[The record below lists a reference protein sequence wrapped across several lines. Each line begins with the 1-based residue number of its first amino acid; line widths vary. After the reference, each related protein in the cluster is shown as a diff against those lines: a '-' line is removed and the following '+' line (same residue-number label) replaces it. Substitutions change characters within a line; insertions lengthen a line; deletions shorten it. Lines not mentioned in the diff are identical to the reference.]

1 MPAPPVKAAILRI
14 TAFNW
19 CDDRL
24 DHGGQEVR
32 ISAMGDSEKDQVFS
46 PNQSENRAWVP
57 MAAGGVFVL
66 VLLVGL
72 VLLTRAGKPANT
84 SAGDPNL
91 AKLQVS
97 GLHMATAEN
106 FAGGSV
112 TYIEGKLTNGADR
125 KVTAAGVQVIF
136 KNSLGEI
143 AQKDTLPV
151 TVLLPNV
158 PYVDYGLID
167 RSPLAPG
174 QTRDFRLT
182 LEHVTTD
189 WDGQVP
195 TVKVV
200 SIAY

>member
-1 MPAPPVKAAILRI
+1 
-14 TAFNW
+14 
-19 CDDRL
+19 
-24 DHGGQEVR
+24 
-32 ISAMGDSEKDQVFS
+32 MGDSEQGPVLS
-46 PNQSENRAWVP
+46 PQTNQSESRSWVP
-57 MAAGGVFVL
+57 MAAGGAFVL
-66 VLLVGL
+66 LLVIVV
-72 VLLTRAGKPANT
+72 VLLTRGGRSTSGNPA
-84 SAGDPNL
+84 DPNL
-91 AKLQVS
+91 AKLQVAS
-97 GLHMATAEN
+97 LHMATAQN

-125 KVTAAGVQVIF
+125 KVTGASVQVIF

-143 AQKDTLPV
+143 SQKDTLPV

-167 RSPLAPG
+167 RAPLAAG

-195 TVKVV
+195 QVKVV
-200 SIAY
+200 SVSY

>member
-1 MPAPPVKAAILRI
+1 MV
-14 TAFNW
+14 
-19 CDDRL
+19 
-24 DHGGQEVR
+24 
-32 ISAMGDSEKDQVFS
+32 DSEQQPFS
-46 PNQSENRAWVP
+46 PAQQQEEKRNILP
-57 MAAGGVFVL
+57 MAIGGVIVL
-66 VLLVGL
+66 VLIVGV
-72 VLLTRAGKPANT
+72 VLLTRAGKPENT

-112 TYIEGKLTNGADR
+112 TYIEGKLTNSTDR
-125 KVTAAGVQVIF
+125 KVTAANVQVMF

-151 TVLLPNV
+151 TVLLPNT

-167 RSPLAPG
+167 RAPLAPG

>member
-1 MPAPPVKAAILRI
+1 MVDSEQQPFSPVHQQEVKRNILPMAIGVVVVAVIIAIL
-14 TAFNW
+14 
-19 CDDRL
+19 
-24 DHGGQEVR
+24 
-32 ISAMGDSEKDQVFS
+32 
-46 PNQSENRAWVP
+46 
-57 MAAGGVFVL
+57 VL
-66 VLLVGL
+66 A
-72 VLLTRAGKPANT
+72 TRAGKPAST
-84 SAGDPNL
+84 APGDPNL

-97 GLHMATAEN
+97 GLHMATAQN

-112 TYIEGKLTNGADR
+112 TYIEGKLTNSTDR
-125 KVTAAGVQVIF
+125 KVTGASVQVLF

-167 RSPLAPG
+167 RAPLAPG

-189 WDGQVP
+189 WDGQIP
-195 TVKVV
+195 TVRVV

>member
-1 MPAPPVKAAILRI
+1 MV
-14 TAFNW
+14 
-19 CDDRL
+19 
-24 DHGGQEVR
+24 
-32 ISAMGDSEKDQVFS
+32 DSEQQAFS
-46 PNQSENRAWVP
+46 PAQQQEEKRNILP
-57 MAAGGVFVL
+57 MAIGGVIVL
-66 VLLVGL
+66 VLIVGV

-97 GLHMATAEN
+97 ELHMATAEN

-112 TYIEGKLTNGADR
+112 TYIEGKIANGADR
-125 KVTAAGVQVIF
+125 KVTAASVQVMF

-151 TVLLPNV
+151 TVLLPNT

-167 RSPLAPG
+167 RAPLAPG

-195 TVKVV
+195 TVKMV

>member
-1 MPAPPVKAAILRI
+1 MV
-14 TAFNW
+14 
-19 CDDRL
+19 
-24 DHGGQEVR
+24 
-32 ISAMGDSEKDQVFS
+32 DSEQQPFS
-46 PNQSENRAWVP
+46 PVQQQEEKRNILP
-57 MAAGGVFVL
+57 MVAGGVFVV
-66 VLLVGL
+66 VLIIAV

-84 SAGDPNL
+84 SSGDPNL

-112 TYIEGKLTNGADR
+112 TYIEGKLTNSTDR
-125 KVTAAGVQVIF
+125 KVTAANVQVMF

-167 RSPLAPG
+167 RAPLAPG

-182 LEHVTTD
+182 LELVTTD

>member
-1 MPAPPVKAAILRI
+1 
-14 TAFNW
+14 
-19 CDDRL
+19 
-24 DHGGQEVR
+24 
-32 ISAMGDSEKDQVFS
+32 MGDSENDPVFS
-46 PNQSENRAWVP
+46 PSTEQSESRNWLP
-57 MAAGGVFVL
+57 MAIGGVCVL
-66 VLLVGL
+66 VLIIGL
-72 VLLTRAGKPANT
+72 VLLTRAGRPVSNAP
-84 SAGDPNL
+84 GDPNL
-91 AKLQVS
+91 AKLQVA

-112 TYIEGKLTNGADR
+112 TYIEGKLTNATDR
-125 KVTAAGVQVIF
+125 KIAAASVQVTF

-167 RSPLAPG
+167 RAPLAQG

>member
-1 MPAPPVKAAILRI
+1 
-14 TAFNW
+14 
-19 CDDRL
+19 
-24 DHGGQEVR
+24 
-32 ISAMGDSEKDQVFS
+32 MGDSENDPVFS
-46 PNQSENRAWVP
+46 PPPNQTENRAWVP
-57 MAAGGVFVL
+57 MAAGGAVVL
-66 VLLVGL
+66 VLIVVL
-72 VLLTRAGKPANT
+72 VLLTRAGRPPAP
-84 SAGDPNL
+84 SPGDPNL

-97 GLHMATAEN
+97 GLHMAIAQN

-112 TYIEGKLTNGADR
+112 TYIEGKLTNGTDR
-125 KVTAAGVQVIF
+125 KVTGASVQVIF

-143 AQKDTLPV
+143 AQKDMLPV

-167 RSPLAPG
+167 RAPLATG

-200 SIAY
+200 SIGY

>member
-1 MPAPPVKAAILRI
+1 
-14 TAFNW
+14 
-19 CDDRL
+19 
-24 DHGGQEVR
+24 
-32 ISAMGDSEKDQVFS
+32 MGDSEQGPVLS
-46 PNQSENRAWVP
+46 PQTNQSESRSWAP
-57 MAAGGVFVL
+57 MAAGGAFVL
-66 VLLVGL
+66 LLV
-72 VLLTRAGKPANT
+72 VVVILLTRGGKSTGNPA
-84 SAGDPNL
+84 DPNL

-97 GLHMATAEN
+97 NLHMATAQN

-112 TYIEGKLTNGADR
+112 TYIEGKLTNGTDR
-125 KVTAAGVQVIF
+125 KVTGASVQVIF

-143 AQKDTLPV
+143 SQKDALPV

-167 RSPLAPG
+167 RAPLAAG

-189 WDGQVP
+189 WDGQAP

>member
-1 MPAPPVKAAILRI
+1 MV
-14 TAFNW
+14 
-19 CDDRL
+19 
-24 DHGGQEVR
+24 
-32 ISAMGDSEKDQVFS
+32 DSEQQPFS
-46 PNQSENRAWVP
+46 PVQQQEEKRNILP
-57 MAAGGVFVL
+57 MAFGGVIVL
-66 VLLVGL
+66 VLIIGL
-72 VLLTRAGKPANT
+72 VLLTRAGKPTNT
-84 SAGDPNL
+84 SPGDPNL

-97 GLHMATAEN
+97 DLHMATAEN

-112 TYIEGKLTNGADR
+112 TYIEGKLTNSTDR
-125 KVTAAGVQVIF
+125 KVTAANVQVMF

-151 TVLLPNV
+151 TVLLPNT

-167 RSPLAPG
+167 RAPLAPG

-200 SIAY
+200 TIGY

>member
-1 MPAPPVKAAILRI
+1 MV
-14 TAFNW
+14 
-19 CDDRL
+19 
-24 DHGGQEVR
+24 
-32 ISAMGDSEKDQVFS
+32 DSEQQPFS
-46 PNQSENRAWVP
+46 PVQQQEEKRNILP
-57 MAAGGVFVL
+57 MIIGVVVVAIIIAVL
-66 VLLVGL
+66 VFA
-72 VLLTRAGKPANT
+72 TRAGKPAST

-97 GLHMATAEN
+97 NLHMATAEN

-112 TYIEGKLTNGADR
+112 TYIEGKLTNGTDR
-125 KVTAAGVQVIF
+125 KVTSASVQVIF
-136 KNSLGEI
+136 KNSLGET

-167 RSPLAPG
+167 RAPLAPG

-200 SIAY
+200 SIGY

>member
-1 MPAPPVKAAILRI
+1 M
-14 TAFNW
+14 
-19 CDDRL
+19 
-24 DHGGQEVR
+24 
-32 ISAMGDSEKDQVFS
+32 SDSENEPVFS
-46 PNQSENRAWVP
+46 PSAEQTESRNWVP
-57 MAAGGVFVL
+57 MAIGGVFVL
-66 VLLVGL
+66 VLIVGL
-72 VLLTRAGKPANT
+72 ILLTRAGKPAGT
-84 SAGDPNL
+84 APGDPNL

-112 TYIEGKLTNGADR
+112 TYIEGKLANGTDR
-125 KVTAAGVQVIF
+125 KVTGASVQVIF

-167 RSPLAPG
+167 RAPLAPG

>member
-1 MPAPPVKAAILRI
+1 MV
-14 TAFNW
+14 
-19 CDDRL
+19 
-24 DHGGQEVR
+24 
-32 ISAMGDSEKDQVFS
+32 DSEQQPFS
-46 PNQSENRAWVP
+46 PVQQQEEKRNILP
-57 MAAGGVFVL
+57 MIIGVVVVAIIIAVL
-66 VLLVGL
+66 VFA
-72 VLLTRAGKPANT
+72 TRAGKPAGT

-97 GLHMATAEN
+97 NLHMATAEN

-112 TYIEGKLTNGADR
+112 TYIEGKLSNGTDR
-125 KVTAAGVQVIF
+125 KVTGASVQVIF
-136 KNSLGEI
+136 KNSLGET

-167 RSPLAPG
+167 RAPRAPG

-200 SIAY
+200 SIGY

>member
-1 MPAPPVKAAILRI
+1 
-14 TAFNW
+14 
-19 CDDRL
+19 
-24 DHGGQEVR
+24 
-32 ISAMGDSEKDQVFS
+32 MGDSEQGPVLS
-46 PNQSENRAWVP
+46 PQTNQSESRSWVP
-57 MAAGGVFVL
+57 MAAGGAFVL
-66 VLLVGL
+66 LLV
-72 VLLTRAGKPANT
+72 VAVILLTRGGKPTGNPA
-84 SAGDPNL
+84 DPNL
-91 AKLQVS
+91 SKLQVS
-97 GLHMATAEN
+97 NLHMATAQN

-112 TYIEGKLTNGADR
+112 TYIEGKLTNSTDR
-125 KVTAAGVQVIF
+125 KVTGASVQVIF

-143 AQKDTLPV
+143 AQKDTLPM

-167 RSPLAPG
+167 RAPLAAG
-174 QTRDFRLT
+174 QARDFRLT

>member
-1 MPAPPVKAAILRI
+1 
-14 TAFNW
+14 
-19 CDDRL
+19 
-24 DHGGQEVR
+24 
-32 ISAMGDSEKDQVFS
+32 MGDSEQDQVFS
-46 PNQSENRAWVP
+46 PPTHERESRSWVP
-57 MAAGGVFVL
+57 MAAGGTFVL
-66 VLLVGL
+66 LLVVAV
-72 VLLTRAGKPANT
+72 VLLTRGGKSTGNPA
-84 SAGDPNL
+84 DPNR

-97 GLHMATAEN
+97 NLHMATAQN

-112 TYIEGKLTNGADR
+112 TYIEGKLTNGTDR
-125 KVTAAGVQVIF
+125 KVTGASVQVIF

-143 AQKDTLPV
+143 SQKDTLPV

-167 RSPLAPG
+167 RAPLAPG

-189 WDGQVP
+189 WDGQAP

>member
-1 MPAPPVKAAILRI
+1 MV
-14 TAFNW
+14 
-19 CDDRL
+19 
-24 DHGGQEVR
+24 
-32 ISAMGDSEKDQVFS
+32 DSEQQPFS
-46 PNQSENRAWVP
+46 PVQQQEEKRNILP
-57 MAAGGVFVL
+57 MAIGVVVVAVIIAVVVFATRGGKST
-66 VLLVGL
+66 GN
-72 VLLTRAGKPANT
+72 PA
-84 SAGDPNL
+84 DPNL

-97 GLHMATAEN
+97 DLHMATAQN

-112 TYIEGKLTNGADR
+112 TYIEGKLTNGTDR
-125 KVTAAGVQVIF
+125 KVTGASVQVIF

-143 AQKDTLPV
+143 AQKETLPV

-167 RSPLAPG
+167 RAPLGAG

-182 LEHVTTD
+182 LEHVTAD
-189 WDGQVP
+189 WDGQIP

>member
-1 MPAPPVKAAILRI
+1 MV
-14 TAFNW
+14 
-19 CDDRL
+19 
-24 DHGGQEVR
+24 
-32 ISAMGDSEKDQVFS
+32 DSEQQPFS
-46 PNQSENRAWVP
+46 PAQQQEEKRNILP
-57 MAAGGVFVL
+57 MAIGAVFVL
-66 VLLVGL
+66 VLIVGV

-97 GLHMATAEN
+97 DLHMATAEN

-112 TYIEGKLTNGADR
+112 TYIEGKLTNSTDR
-125 KVTAAGVQVIF
+125 KVTAANVQVMF

-151 TVLLPNV
+151 TVLLPNT

-167 RSPLAPG
+167 RAPLAPG

-182 LEHVTTD
+182 LEHVTAD

-200 SIAY
+200 SIGY

>member
-1 MPAPPVKAAILRI
+1 
-14 TAFNW
+14 
-19 CDDRL
+19 
-24 DHGGQEVR
+24 
-32 ISAMGDSEKDQVFS
+32 
-46 PNQSENRAWVP
+46 
-57 MAAGGVFVL
+57 
-66 VLLVGL
+66 VLLLVVVV
-72 VLLTRAGKPANT
+72 VLLTRGGKSTGNPA
-84 SAGDPNL
+84 DPNL
-91 AKLQVS
+91 AKLQVTD
-97 GLHMATAEN
+97 LHMATAQN

-112 TYIEGKLTNGADR
+112 TYIEGKLTNGTDR
-125 KVTAAGVQVIF
+125 KVTGASVQVIF

-143 AQKDTLPV
+143 AQKETLPV

-167 RSPLAPG
+167 RAPLAAG

-189 WDGQVP
+189 WDGQIP